1 MKRTSSE
8 SHQVHLNGRVV
19 REFGKATEVLKV
31 FLWGQ
36 EIGRLAWHDARK
48 TTFFVYNPE
57 FLKGT
62 LDVAPLAAS
71 IHNPLSTRA
80 IFGEAERIYQKL
92 PSFIADSLPDAWG
105 NKLFEQ
111 WRKDNHLTERNV
123 TSLEKLAFIGKRGMG
138 ALEFVPE
145 IKRGAMTDKI
155 DIKALADLAEK
166 IAIERDNVRILPD
179 ESLTL
184 QSLIAVGTS
193 AGGRQPKGIIA
204 INKKNGEIRSG
215 QTDVKPDY
223 DYYILKFGDKMRSS
237 AELEQAYYEMALA
250 AGINMMESRLLEVDG
265 VNHFL
270 TKRFDRNETGKL
282 HTQTLAAMD
291 PEADSYEKLFAVCR
305 KLHLPEVD
313 CQELYRRMVFNIL
326 ANNTDDH
333 HKNFTFVM
341 KRPNSESHQ
350 TRLNGRVVRE
360 EGVANQQVTWRLSP
374 AYDMTYI
381 FDTGGYL
388 PNREHCLM
396 IGGKLQGITRDD
408 AIQFARDNGIR
419 RPDAIIREVVAAL
432 KQFRAVATKYGVSE
446 QWTGRVETTII
457 DQLKAWGEWQE
468 DAAMPEMI
476 INGHSVSNIRMEQAY
491 KGNYHLLAEIDGK
504 ERKFVIGK
512 NKEEFA
518 LIEKTGLANLT
529 SEQLQAMIE
538 KYFFS

>member
-1 MKRTSSE
+1 M
-8 SHQVHLNGRVV
+8 
-19 REFGKATEVLKV
+19 EVLKV
-31 FLWGQ
+31 FLWGH
-36 EIGRLAWHDARK
+36 EIGRLAWHEARK
-48 TTFFVYNPE
+48 TSFFMYNPE

-71 IHNPLSTRA
+71 IHHPLSTRA

-105 NKLFEQ
+105 NQLFEQ
-111 WRKDNHLTERNV
+111 WRKDNNLTERSV

-145 IKRGAMTDKI
+145 TKRSAMTAKI

-166 IAIERDNVRILPD
+166 IAIERENVRILPD

-204 INKKNGEIRSG
+204 INKKTGEIRSG
-215 QTDVKPDY
+215 QIDVDPDY

-237 AELEQAYYEMALA
+237 AELEQTYYEMALA
-250 AGINMMESRLLEVDG
+250 AGINMMESRLLDVDG
-265 VNHFL
+265 TKHFL

-282 HTQTLAAMD
+282 HTQTLAAMAPD
-291 PEADSYEKLFAVCR
+291 ADSYEKLFAVCR

-313 CQELYRRMVFNIL
+313 CQELFRRMVFNIL

-341 KRPNSESHQ
+341 NRQ
-350 TRLNGRVVRE
+350 G
-360 EGVANQQVTWRLSP
+360 TWRLSP

-388 PNREHCLM
+388 PNKDHCLM
-396 IGGKLQGITRDD
+396 IGGKLQDITHDD
-408 AIQFARDNGIR
+408 AIKFARENGIR
-419 RPDAIIREVVAAL
+419 RPDAIIRDVVASL
-432 KQFRAVATKYGVSE
+432 KQFRTIATKNGVSE
-446 QWTGRVETTII
+446 QWTGRIEATII
-457 DQLKAWGEWQE
+457 DNLKSWGEWE
-468 DAAMPEMI
+468 ENAATFEQI
-476 INGHSVSNIRMEQAY
+476 INGHTVFNIHIEQAY
-491 KGNYHLLAEIDGK
+491 KGNFHLFARIDGQ

-518 LIEKTGLANLT
+518 LIEKTGIANLT
-529 SEQLQAMIE
+529 DEQLRLMAE
-538 KYFFS
+538 KYFKLSE

>member
-1 MKRTSSE
+1 MR
-8 SHQVHLNGRVV
+8 
-19 REFGKATEVLKV
+19 EVLKV

-48 TTFFVYNPE
+48 TSFFMYNPE

-105 NKLFEQ
+105 NQLFEQ
-111 WRKDNHLTERNV
+111 WRKEKKLTERKV

-145 IKRGAMTDKI
+145 IERGAIAGKI
-155 DIKALADLAEK
+155 DVKALADLAEK
-166 IAIERDNVRILPD
+166 IAIERENVRVLPD

-204 INKKNGEIRSG
+204 IDRETGEIRSG
-215 QTDVKPDY
+215 QNDVEPNL
-223 DYYILKFGDKMRSS
+223 DYYILKFGDKERSK
-237 AELEQAYYEMALA
+237 AELEQTFYEMATA

-291 PEADSYEKLFAVCR
+291 PEADTYEKLFAVCR

-313 CQELYRRMVFNIL
+313 CQELYRRMVFYIL

-341 KRPNSESHQ
+341 NRQ
-350 TRLNGRVVRE
+350 GM
-360 EGVANQQVTWRLSP
+360 WRLSP

-388 PNREHCLM
+388 PNKEHCLM
-396 IGGKLQGITRDD
+396 IGGKLQDITRDD

-419 RPDAIIREVVAAL
+419 RPDAIIRKVAASL
-432 KQFRAVATKYGVSE
+432 KQFRTIAIRYNVLE

-457 DQLKAWGEWQE
+457 DHLKAWGEWNE
-468 DAAMPEMI
+468 ETAMAAI
-476 INGHSVSNIRMEQAY
+476 TINGYIVSNIRIEQAY
-491 KGNYHLLAEIDGK
+491 KGNFHLLATIDGK

-512 NKEEFA
+512 NKEDFT
-518 LIEKTGLANLT
+518 LIEKTGIANFT
-529 SEQLQAMIE
+529 AEQLKAMAE
-538 KYFFS
+538 MYFNL

>member
-1 MKRTSSE
+1 M
-8 SHQVHLNGRVV
+8 
-19 REFGKATEVLKV
+19 TEVLKV
-31 FLWGQ
+31 LLWGQ

-48 TTFFVYNPE
+48 TSFFMYNPE

-62 LDVAPLAAS
+62 LDIAPLAAS

-105 NKLFEQ
+105 NMLFEQ
-111 WRKDNHLTERNV
+111 WRRDNRL
-123 TSLEKLAFIGKRGMG
+123 
-138 ALEFVPE
+138 LEFVPE
-145 IKRGAMTDKI
+145 IKRGSMTGQI

-166 IAIERDNVRILPD
+166 IAMERENVRILPD

-204 INKKNGEIRSG
+204 IDRKTGVIRSG
-215 QTDVKPDY
+215 QIDVEPNL
-223 DYYILKFGDKMRSS
+223 DYYILKFGDKTRSS
-237 AELEQAYYEMALA
+237 AELEQTYYEMALA

-265 VNHFL
+265 TNHFL
-270 TKRFDRNETGKL
+270 TKRFDRNEMEKL

-333 HKNFTFVM
+333 NKNFTFIM
-341 KRPNSESHQ
+341 DRQ
-350 TRLNGRVVRE
+350 G
-360 EGVANQQVTWRLSP
+360 TWRLSP

-388 PNREHCLM
+388 PNKDHCLM
-396 IGGKLQGITRDD
+396 IGGKLQGITRED

-419 RPDAIIREVVAAL
+419 RPDAIIRDVVASL
-432 KQFRAVATKYGVSE
+432 KQFRAIATKYGVSDE
-446 QWTGRVETTII
+446 WTGRVETTII
-457 DQLKAWGEWQE
+457 GHLKAWGEWDE
-468 DAAMPEMI
+468 SELPEFSM
-476 INGHSVSNIRMEQAY
+476 NGHSVSNIRMEQAY

-512 NKEEFA
+512 NKEDFA
-518 LIEKTGLANLT
+518 LIEKTGIANLT
-529 SEQLQAMIE
+529 PDQLQTMAE

>member
-8 SHQVHLNGRVV
+8 SHQVHLNGRIV

-48 TTFFVYNPE
+48 TKFFVYNPE

-92 PSFIADSLPDAWG
+92 PSFIADSLPDVWG
-105 NKLFEQ
+105 NQLFEQ
-111 WRKDNHLTERNV
+111 WRKDNNLTERSV

-138 ALEFVPE
+138 ALEFLRPVGSKPAELERVPE

-155 DIKALADLAEK
+155 DIKALAELAEK

-179 ESLTL
+179 ELLTL

-193 AGGRQPKGIIA
+193 AGGRQPKGIID
-204 INKKNGEIRSG
+204 INKKTGEIRSG

-223 DYYILKFGDKMRSS
+223 DYYILKFGDKARSS

-250 AGINMMESRLLEVDG
+250 AGINMMESRMLEVDG

-341 KRPNSESHQ
+341 NRQ
-350 TRLNGRVVRE
+350 GI
-360 EGVANQQVTWRLSP
+360 WRLSP

-388 PNREHCLM
+388 PNMEHCLM

-419 RPDAIIREVVAAL
+419 RPDAIIRDVVASL
-432 KQFRAVATKYGVSE
+432 KQFRTIATKYGVAE

-457 DQLKAWGEWQE
+457 DHLKAWG
-468 DAAMPEMI
+468 D
-476 INGHSVSNIRMEQAY
+476 
-491 KGNYHLLAEIDGK
+491 
-504 ERKFVIGK
+504 
-512 NKEEFA
+512 
-518 LIEKTGLANLT
+518 
-529 SEQLQAMIE
+529 
-538 KYFFS
+538 

>member
-1 MKRTSSE
+1 MR
-8 SHQVHLNGRVV
+8 
-19 REFGKATEVLKV
+19 EVLKV

-36 EIGRLAWHDARK
+36 EIGRLAWHEARK

-71 IHNPLSTRA
+71 IHHPLNTRA

-105 NKLFEQ
+105 NQLFEQ
-111 WRKDNHLTERNV
+111 WRKDNKLTERSV

-145 IKRGAMTDKI
+145 VERGTMNDKI
-155 DIKALADLAEK
+155 DSKALADLAEK
-166 IAIERDNVRILPD
+166 IAVERENVRILPD

-193 AGGRQPKGIIA
+193 AGGRQHKCIIA
-204 INKKNGEIRSG
+204 MNHETGEIRSG
-215 QTDVKPDY
+215 QVDHEPGF
-223 DYYILKFGDKMRSS
+223 DYYILKFGDKVRSS
-237 AELEQAYYEMALA
+237 AELEQTYYEMAMA
-250 AGINMMESRLLEVDG
+250 AGISMMESRLLEVDG
-265 VNHFL
+265 TKNFL

-305 KLHLPEVD
+305 KLHLPETD
-313 CQELYRRMVFNIL
+313 CQELFRRMVFNIL

-341 KRPNSESHQ
+341 
-350 TRLNGRVVRE
+350 
-360 EGVANQQVTWRLSP
+360 NQQGIWRLSP

-388 PNREHCLM
+388 PNKEHCLM
-396 IGGKLQGITRDD
+396 IGGKYQDITLDD
-408 AIQFARDNGIR
+408 IISFASEIGIR
-419 RPDAIIREVVAAL
+419 APKSIIRKVASAVSSFRSLAEKNEV
-432 KQFRAVATKYGVSE
+432 KE
-446 QWTGRVETTII
+446 EWTGRVESTII
-457 DQLKAWGEWQE
+457 NHLKAWGEWQE
-468 DAAMPEMI
+468 EINTPELV
-476 INGHSVSNIRMEQAY
+476 INGHSVSNIRIEQAY
-491 KGNYHLLAEIDGK
+491 KGNFYLLATIDGK
-504 ERKFVIGK
+504 ERKYVIDK
-512 NKEEFA
+512 NREAFS
-518 LIEKTGLANLT
+518 LIEKTGIANLT
-529 SEQLQAMIE
+529 TEQLKAMAE
-538 KYFFS
+538 TCFKLND

>member
-1 MKRTSSE
+1 MKRSSSE
-8 SHQVHLNGRVV
+8 SHNARINGRVV
-19 REFGKATEVLKV
+19 SEFGTANEVLKV
-31 FLWGQ
+31 LLWGQ

-48 TTFFVYNPE
+48 TSFFMYNPE

-62 LDVAPLAAS
+62 LDIAPLAAS

-105 NKLFEQ
+105 NMLFEQ
-111 WRKDNHLTERNV
+111 WRRDNRLTERNV
-123 TSLEKLAFIGKRGMG
+123 TSIEKLAFIGKRGMG

-145 IKRGAMTDKI
+145 IKRGSMTGQI

-166 IAIERDNVRILPD
+166 IAMERENRLSSESHNARINGRVVKEEDVVNVRILPD

-184 QSLIAVGTS
+184 QSLI
-193 AGGRQPKGIIA
+193 
-204 INKKNGEIRSG
+204 
-215 QTDVKPDY
+215 
-223 DYYILKFGDKMRSS
+223 
-237 AELEQAYYEMALA
+237 
-250 AGINMMESRLLEVDG
+250 
-265 VNHFL
+265 
-270 TKRFDRNETGKL
+270 
-282 HTQTLAAMD
+282 
-291 PEADSYEKLFAVCR
+291 
-305 KLHLPEVD
+305 
-313 CQELYRRMVFNIL
+313 
-326 ANNTDDH
+326 DDH
-333 HKNFTFVM
+333 NKNFTFIM
-341 KRPNSESHQ
+341 DRQ
-350 TRLNGRVVRE
+350 G
-360 EGVANQQVTWRLSP
+360 TWRLSP

-388 PNREHCLM
+388 PNKDHCLM

-419 RPDAIIREVVAAL
+419 RPDAIIRDVVASL
-432 KQFRAVATKYGVSE
+432 KQFRSIATKYSVSE
-446 QWTGRVETTII
+446 QWTGRVEITII
-457 DQLKAWGEWQE
+457 DHLKAWGEWEE
-468 DAAMPEMI
+468 DSSMPELN

-518 LIEKTGLANLT
+518 LIEKTGIANLT
-529 SEQLQAMIE
+529 PDQLQAMAE

>member
-1 MKRTSSE
+1 MSK
-8 SHQVHLNGRVV
+8 
-19 REFGKATEVLKV
+19 VLKV

-57 FLKGT
+57 FLRGT
-62 LDVAPLAAS
+62 LDIAPLAAS

-105 NKLFEQ
+105 NQLFEQ
-111 WRKDNHLTERNV
+111 WRKDNKLTERSV

-145 IKRGAMTDKI
+145 IERGSIAGKI

-166 IAIERDNVRILPD
+166 IAIERENVRILPD

-184 QSLIAVGTS
+184 QSLIAIGTS

-204 INKKNGEIRSG
+204 IDRETGEIRSG
-215 QTDVKPDY
+215 QIDVESNL
-223 DYYILKFGDKMRSS
+223 DYYILKFGDKSRSS
-237 AELEQAYYEMALA
+237 AELEQTYYEIALT

-291 PEADSYEKLFAVCR
+291 PEADTYEKLFAVCR

-341 KRPNSESHQ
+341 DRK
-350 TRLNGRVVRE
+350 G
-360 EGVANQQVTWRLSP
+360 TWRLSP
-374 AYDMTYI
+374 AYDVTYI

-388 PNREHCLM
+388 PNKEHCLM
-396 IGGKLQGITRDD
+396 IGGKLQNITREE
-408 AIQFARDNGIR
+408 AIQFARENGIR
-419 RPDAIIREVVAAL
+419 RPDTIIRNVIASL
-432 KQFRAVATKYGVSE
+432 KQFRTIANKYGVSE
-446 QWTGRVETTII
+446 QWTGRVEATII
-457 DQLKAWGEWQE
+457 DHLKSWGEWEENTATSEQ
-468 DAAMPEMI
+468 I
-476 INGHSVSNIRMEQAY
+476 INGHTVSNIRIEQAY
-491 KGNYHLLAEIDGK
+491 KGNFHLLATIDGQ

-512 NKEEFA
+512 NKEEFT
-518 LIEKTGLANLT
+518 LIEKTGIANLT
-529 SEQLQAMIE
+529 DRQMKLMVE
-538 KYFFS
+538 KYFKLSE